1 MRFSILGHMEVHDG
15 VSLVDGPSAN
25 KVRTILATLLVRANT
40 VVSVDTLIEELWGE
54 IPPRSALCALRVYV
68 SQLRK
73 FLAAHDGTPP
83 RCRLVTQPPGYRLEV
98 DEGGLDVIDFEQ
110 LCAAGRK
117 SWAEGS
123 LELAAKYYQEALSLR
138 RGPILGDLRMGPVLE
153 GARLRLEETWLAAL
167 ERRVDVDLQQGRHL
181 DLVGELRELVT
192 EHPHN
197 ERLGARLM
205 IAMYR
210 SGRTGDALRA
220 YRALRDSHIEQ
231 LGVEPGHELQ
241 LVQQA
246 VLAADNEALARTDLW
261 TL

>member
-1 MRFSILGHMEVHDG
+1 MRFALLGNLEVHDG
-15 VSLVDGPSAN
+15 TATVEGPGAN

-40 VVSVDTLIEELWGE
+40 IVSVDTLIEELWGDV
-54 IPPRSALCALRVYV
+54 PPPTALCALRVYV

-83 RCRLVTQPPGYRLEV
+83 GCRLVTQPPGYRLDV
-98 DEGGLDVIDFEQ
+98 DEGGLDVADFEH

-153 GARLRLEETWLAAL
+153 GAGLRLEEMWLAAL
-167 ERRVDVDLQQGRHL
+167 ERRIDVDLHLGRHL
-181 DLVGELRELVT
+181 DLVGELRELIT
-192 EHPHN
+192 EHPLH
-197 ERLGARLM
+197 EGLGARLM
-205 IAMYR
+205 IALYR
-210 SGRTGDALRA
+210 SGRTGDALRV
-220 YRALRDSHIEQ
+220 YRTVRTSLVEE
-231 LGVEPGHELQ
+231 LGIEPGHEVQ

-246 VLAADNEALARTDLW
+246 ILAADNEALARADLW